1 MALGVAAVA
10 APSNRGRASNR
21 GEGGVDGGSIDDE
34 EPGGCS
40 SVFNDGGGP
49 VVARADFF
57 FEDDVPSDRP
67 FPCLLAA
74 PTGEEI
80 PSSLLRAGAPSDF
93 LLACVFDF
101 AFDFAFNFTSPP
113 PPKLP
118 PLPSPPPP
126 SLPPPPPPLSSEDE
140 QSKFTATTFPLP
152 FSSGLTFAP
161 TLPLPPPRSSSSA
174 DDSVFERWE
183 PLRGC
188 FFAGAGSVD
197 AGCCLRPSPPLA
209 ERASLALD
217 PGLTLFL
224 LLLFLLFL

>member
-113 PPKLP
+113 PPTLP
-118 PLPSPPPP
+118 PT
-126 SLPPPPPPLSSEDE
+126 LPPPLLRS
-140 QSKFTATTFPLP
+140 QSFKYVGMEITWVGEGVEEYGHIKDDPENVVVKVDPRYFR
-152 FSSGLTFAP
+152 P
-161 TLPLPPPRSSSSA
+161 TE
-174 DDSVFERWE
+174 VE
-183 PLRGC
+183 
-188 FFAGAGSVD
+188 
-197 AGCCLRPSPPLA
+197 
-209 ERASLALD
+209 
-217 PGLTLFL
+217 L
-224 LLLFLLFL
+224 LLVRKKNGAEYYSAAWLFAEMFFHWSNIF